1 MIVNNKRL
9 SLIKE
14 LREYWI
20 KNNIPNVSDT
30 NALFLSNLI
39 HISRANLVLEIWTA
53 NWFSTIHLAD
63 SVEKNNWKV
72 ISIDFSE
79 PSLKM
84 AKENILNAW
93 LEKSVDL
100 LFGNALDIIPTLDEQ
115 FDFVFIDWM
124 MKSSIDFL
132 LTVWNKTIDW
142 WIIII
147 DDVIK
152 FKEKMWGLEDFLNK
166 NNIQFNI
173 LPIDI
178 DDWIMMI
185 IKQNT
190 PLIK

>member
-39 HISRANLVLEIWTA
+39 HISKANLVLEIWTA
-53 NWFSTIHLAD
+53 NWFSTIYLGD